1 MESIQEGKATA
12 NLHWRQDAE
21 LDVPLVRLSM
31 VILDKFRKL
40 SNIVAGEMALCLQMK
55 NKQVKMQK
63 KKRQTACFQGNNQKR
78 GQGVEAFGECG
89 CLKKEMR
96 NEVLK

>member
-1 MESIQEGKATA
+1 
-12 NLHWRQDAE
+12 
-21 LDVPLVRLSM
+21 M

-40 SNIVAGEMALCLQMK
+40 SNVVAGEMALCLQMK

-63 KKRQTACFQGNNQKR
+63 KKRQTACLQGNNQNR

-89 CLKKEMR
+89 CLKREMR